1 MNNINILDILDILN
15 FWMVYFERHKDFLT
29 REDRVAF
36 LGRYIEML
44 VKEYS
49 ETI

>member
-1 MNNINILDILDILN
+1 MNNINILDILN
-15 FWMVYFERHKDFLT
+15 FWMVYFNRHKDFLT

-44 VKEYS
+44 CDEYIK
-49 ETI
+49 TI